1 MRRYFLGM
9 VVLLGFWGAGEAVA
23 LGARLPVPGSVVGM
37 LMLAGVLQA
46 GWLPLDV
53 VRPAAEYLIRIM
65 GLLFVPPG
73 VGLVV
78 YFELIGREWVPI
90 AAAAVASTISV
101 LLVVGVMQ
109 QRMERRG

>member
-1 MRRYFLGM
+1 MA
-9 VVLLGFWGAGEAVA
+9 VLLGFYGAGEALASV
-23 LGARLPVPGSVVGM
+23 ARLPVPGSVVGM
-37 LMLAGVLQA
+37 LLLAGVLQA

-53 VRPAAEYLIRIM
+53 VRPAAEFLIRIM

-90 AAAAVASTISV
+90 TAAAIASTLSV
-101 LLVVGVMQ
+101 LLVAGVMQ